1 MTMPTEIAEAR
12 LRRAVAEAEQTTD
25 QALEASAKLMLEMI
39 AARRAT
45 GSASH
50 MGQTAIS
57 SLAKSMPSLVEF
69 QHGVLRTHREL
80 ARLLPETAGVD
91 EEYCPPNTAQ
101 DLSQVA

>member
-1 MTMPTEIAEAR
+1 MTMSPQIAEAR
-12 LRRAVAEAEQTTD
+12 LRRAVEEAELKTD
-25 QALEASAKLMLEMI
+25 LALEASATLMLEMI
-39 AARRAT
+39 AARRST
-45 GSASH
+45 GSAAH
-50 MGQTAIS
+50 LGQTAIA

-91 EEYCPPNTAQ
+91 EEYCPPNTGH